1 MCTLP
6 CACVLVCVCLYV
18 SVYLPL
24 LYLTLNLSP
33 SQAVRSMDDVVHDE
47 HLHERGFLEW
57 QDHPDKTLDPK
68 FKGKIA
74 VHRSPLRF
82 WGSEL
87 PALALQRKDIDADRE
102 EVERDWL
109 SGDDDEPRETDQK

>member
-6 CACVLVCVCLYV
+6 CVCVRV

-33 SQAVRSMDDVVHDE
+33 QAVRSMDDVVHDE

-57 QDHPDKTLDPK
+57 QDHPDETLDPK
-68 FKGKIA
+68 FRGKIA